1 MNDGAANA
9 TTSIQDGA
17 WSTVVLKPTIALTPN
32 SPDWDDDNNPYLDEM
47 PEDED
52 DPYLDEMPEGADAP
66 RTLPGPTA
74 HICHKHPWS

>member
-1 MNDGAANA
+1 MM
-9 TTSIQDGA
+9 TT
-17 WSTVVLKPTIALTPN
+17 TL
-32 SPDWDDDNNPYLDEM
+32 LDEM

-74 HICHKHPWS
+74 HICHNTPGPDK